1 MGEIDEV
8 KEMTES
14 GENQE
19 STGKGKKKGLTKF
32 IGIIIVVAIVVGF
45 KFYKKE
51 RFSEN
56 IKSQSIEIIQ
66 KIPGYDENKTYIDS
80 IFESSFDKAFEGSYD
95 IGGRRRGAKF
105 DENKYITMLFDNLI
119 GKAKLDGKE
128 DLAKKFHVYKILLT
142 TSKEG

>member
-95 IGGRRRGAKF
+95 TFISKF
-105 DENKYITMLFDNLI
+105 THEHLVFYDCVLNKF
-119 GKAKLDGKE
+119 
-128 DLAKKFHVYKILLT
+128 
-142 TSKEG
+142 